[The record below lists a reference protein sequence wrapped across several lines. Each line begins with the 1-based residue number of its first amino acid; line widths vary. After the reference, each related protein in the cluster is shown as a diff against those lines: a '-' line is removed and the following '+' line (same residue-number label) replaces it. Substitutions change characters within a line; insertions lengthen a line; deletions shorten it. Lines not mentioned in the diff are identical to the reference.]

1 MSWCYRQHWPI
12 FNLVLVLSLLTFI
25 WLYYIDFW
33 YHFRLETSILMN
45 RIRQLKD
52 ASNWCLSDG
61 GRLLSKLLVSRG
73 FFLRVA
79 YIGTYSHMAMAN
91 AISDILSA
99 GTKLCSLV
107 TGTHVN
113 NLLSAIWWWYG
124 WESNLEPSLS
134 RVQYVNHNAICWCV
148 TEF

>member
-1 MSWCYRQHWPI
+1 MLWCYRQHWPI

-61 GRLLSKLLVSRG
+61 GRLLSKLFVSRG

-79 YIGTYSHMAMAN
+79 YIGTYSHIWLWPMQYRTSFRLVPNYVAWWQGHMWTTYSVPFDGDMAESRTWN
-91 AISDILSA
+91 
-99 GTKLCSLV
+99 LV
-107 TGTHVN
+107 YH
-113 NLLSAIWWWYG
+113 
-124 WESNLEPSLS
+124 ESNTLITMP
-134 RVQYVNHNAICWCV
+134 YVGV
-148 TEF
+148 